1 MRWSGKAGL
10 TDQKVKGM
18 RVFLSIGGMQ
28 LELGLKG
35 SQLRGLKGR
44 TCRETSAEAGTG
56 IQGNDG
62 GVDQWGRGE
71 GAEWPD
77 SGSIMRN
84 PDRLDGEPRCGL
96 RQGKGEGRKA
106 ASSLSLPLHCG

>member
-1 MRWSGKAGL
+1 MVREGRADRPKGEGDEGVFEHRGHATRSWSERITIEGAEGQNL
-10 TDQKVKGM
+10 Q
-18 RVFLSIGGMQ
+18 
-28 LELGLKG
+28 
-35 SQLRGLKGR
+35 
-44 TCRETSAEAGTG
+44 ETSAEAGTG
-56 IQGNDG
+56 IQGDDG
-62 GVDQWGRGE
+62 GVDQWGRGG

-77 SGSIMRN
+77 SGSILRD